1 MSLDGF
7 EMESNVG
14 RDVLSTASSF
24 GSVPKVV
31 AEYVTNSIDAGEEGQ
46 AVNVTITKRRAYN
59 HTRIVIED
67 DARGMDAEDI
77 KRFFYMHA
85 ENEARRRGRTT
96 RGRFGTGKAAAFGI
110 GTSLQVE
117 TCRNGQ
123 KWVIRLEKAELEAAV
138 KDTRKP
144 RPEVLMNGSP
154 TTEPNGTSII
164 IDGLDKATDEKKI
177 VSELQRRLGRHL
189 AVHSVTVFGSKATI
203 AEPAAKR
210 TWLFDSKDDPTVAA
224 VIGRD
229 VTCEISAA
237 VVTPVD
243 EGIRGIIVT
252 AHDFPVA
259 QINTVGDY
267 ATRLFGRCDV
277 PALEKDNST
286 PGPYTDTRDLTLNE
300 SNATAGPLATW
311 LRECLAEVVGEL
323 AADERDQRR
332 KAQDAALRNAATRME
347 AVLNR
352 HYQGEFR
359 RTRTQQG
366 QAGSR
371 TSIVTPD
378 AAGELVRTGE
388 GFAGYEIP
396 PTQPRTGEPPL
407 TPTTAPTEPPTEPTP
422 QVRDRDPF
430 GEGRG
435 EPVTSPDEP
444 KPRRSR
450 GGFKIDFHKAG
461 EEATRCSYLE
471 SQLTILVNLDHP
483 ELAAAHKDG
492 DTPLFRM
499 LAFEAAAQEYAYATA
514 YQRLEEDQSLDASD
528 ILQYVRSTLELLT
541 RDVSDVIADL
551 AVSPKLALLRR

>member
-31 AEYVTNSIDAGEEGQ
+31 AEYVTNSIDARDEGQ
-46 AVNVTITKRRAYN
+46 AVNVTITKRRAYS
-59 HTRIVIED
+59 HTRIVVTD
-67 DARGMDAEDI
+67 DARGMDGDDLR
-77 KRFFYMHA
+77 RFFYMHA

-117 TCRNGQ
+117 TCRDGK
-123 KWVIRLEKAELEAAV
+123 KWVVRLEKAELEEAV
-138 KDTRKP
+138 KDKRKP
-144 RPEVLMNGSP
+144 KPEVLEDGSP

-210 TWLFDSKDDPTVAA
+210 TWLFDSKDDATIAA
-224 VIGRD
+224 VIGPD
-229 VTCEISAA
+229 ITCEISAA
-237 VVTPVD
+237 AVTPVD

-259 QINTVGDY
+259 QINTLGDY
-267 ATRLFGRCDV
+267 ATRLFGHCDV
-277 PALEKDNST
+277 PALERDNST

-332 KAQDAALRNAATRME
+332 RAQDAALRNAATRME

-366 QAGSR
+366 DAGSR
-371 TSIVTPD
+371 AATVTPD
-378 AAGELVRTGE
+378 EEGELVRTGA

-396 PTQPRTGEPPL
+396 PSQPRLGDPPAPS
-407 TPTTAPTEPPTEPTP
+407 TPATDPPAEPTP

-435 EPVTSPDEP
+435 EPVTSPEEP

-461 EEATRCSYLE
+461 EDATRCSYLE

-492 DTPLFRM
+492 DTPLFRL

-514 YQRLEEDQSLDASD
+514 YQRLEEDHSLDASD
-528 ILQYVRSTLELLT
+528 ILQYVRGTLEILT

-551 AVSPKLALLRR
+551 AISTKLAIA

>member
-31 AEYVTNSIDAGEEGQ
+31 AEYVTNSIDARDEGQ

-59 HTRIVIED
+59 HTRIVVTD
-67 DARGMDAEDI
+67 DARGMDGEDLR
-77 KRFFYMHA
+77 RFFYMHA

-117 TCRNGQ
+117 TCRGGK
-123 KWVIRLEKAELEAAV
+123 KWVVRLEKAELEEAV
-138 KDTRKP
+138 KDKRKP
-144 RPEVLMNGSP
+144 KPEVLEDGSP

-177 VSELQRRLGRHL
+177 ISELQRRLGRHL
-189 AVHSVTVFGSKATI
+189 DVHSVSVFGTKATI
-203 AEPAAKR
+203 VEPAAKR
-210 TWLFDSKDDPTVAA
+210 TWLFDSKDDATIAT
-224 VIGRD
+224 VIGPD
-229 VTCEISAA
+229 VTCKISAA
-237 VVTPVD
+237 AVTPVD

-259 QINTVGDY
+259 QINTLGDY

-277 PALEKDNST
+277 PALEQDNST

-332 KAQDAALRNAATRME
+332 RAQDAALRNAATRME

-366 QAGSR
+366 DAGSR
-371 TSIVTPD
+371 TITVTPD
-378 AAGELVRTGE
+378 EEGELVRTGA

-396 PTQPRTGEPPL
+396 PSQPRLGDPP
-407 TPTTAPTEPPTEPTP
+407 APPTPAKDPPVEPTP

-435 EPVTSPDEP
+435 EPVTSPEEP

-450 GGFKIDFHKAG
+450 GGFKIDFHNAG
-461 EEATRCSYLE
+461 EDATRCTYLE

-514 YQRLEEDQSLDASD
+514 YQRLEEDHSLDASD
-528 ILQYVRSTLELLT
+528 ILQYVRGTLEILT

-551 AVSPKLALLRR
+551 AISPKLAIA